1 MPDNDAL
8 IGPVPAPQLS
18 VMTFNVLRARKGSA
32 GWLRR
37 RDSMRA
43 LLRREQPTILG
54 AQEVLPHQAD
64 VVRDALGASY
74 RFVGR
79 GRDADGGGE
88 GCPVFWDDARL
99 ELVDWDQRALSA
111 RPDVAGSRSWGT
123 LFPRILTRVQF
134 TDRAT
139 GARLLMI
146 NTHLDVLSPLARA
159 RSAAILA
166 DNAGDGAALIT
177 GDFNAGPESAPR
189 RRLDAA
195 GFADTWAL
203 ASTHLT
209 REWGTYASRRRPR
222 SGGTRIDAIH
232 ARGFDVVSAGIGAR
246 PVRGG
251 RASDHL
257 PVQVVVRMRGAVA

>member
-1 MPDNDAL
+1 MPDTDTL
-8 IGPVPAPQLS
+8 IGPVRAPQLS
-18 VMTFNVLRARKGSA
+18 LMTLNVLRARKGSA

-37 RDSMRA
+37 RDRMHA

-64 VVRDALGASY
+64 VVRDALGPAY

-88 GCPVFWDDARL
+88 GCPVFWDDTRL

-111 RPDVAGSRSWGT
+111 RPEIAGSRSWGS

-134 TDRAT
+134 SDRST
-139 GARLLMI
+139 GALFVVL
-146 NTHLDVLSPLARA
+146 NTHLDVLAPLARA
-159 RSAAILA
+159 RSAALLTES
-166 DNAGDGAALIT
+166 AGDGAALIT
-177 GDFNAGPESAPR
+177 GDFNAGPDSTAR
-189 RRLDAA
+189 RRLAAA
-195 GFADTWAL
+195 GLSDTWEL
-203 ASTHLT
+203 AATQLT
-209 REWGTYASRRRPR
+209 REWGTYASGRRPR

-232 ARGFDVVSAGIGAR
+232 ARGFDVVSAGIDAR

-251 RASDHL
+251 RPSDHL
-257 PVQVVVRMRGAVA
+257 PVQAVVRMRGAGA